1 MSRQLATLE
10 VPRATE
16 PVEVPSATERMHPVL
31 RVIASLIVAVALALT
46 MLPLAPVAP
55 AAVAEDGPCSFPPP
69 CKVVKL
75 TKAEMGAA
83 KGGVSGAIGVLA
95 SEFGPGAIVAAG
107 AVWGA
112 LQTVGEDQCAILE
125 GNPYTTARVRGFE
138 PCDG

>member
-1 MSRQLATLE
+1 MSGQQTLE
-10 VPRATE
+10 IPRAAE
-16 PVEVPSATERMHPVL
+16 RMDVPSASERMHPVL
-31 RVIASLIVAVALALT
+31 RAIASLIVAVALALT
-46 MLPLAPVAP
+46 MLPMAPVP
-55 AAVAEDGPCSFPPP
+55 TAVAEDGPCTFPPP